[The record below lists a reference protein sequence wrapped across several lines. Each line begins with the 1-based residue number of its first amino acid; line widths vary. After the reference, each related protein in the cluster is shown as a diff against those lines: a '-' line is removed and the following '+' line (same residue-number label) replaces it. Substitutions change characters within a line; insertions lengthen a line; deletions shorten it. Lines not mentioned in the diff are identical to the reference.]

1 MLQEI
6 LFQQIRTD
14 SFNNKHKVRYMD
26 EKTKSRK
33 LGREKHGLEMSG
45 VSQNIDNMMK
55 AALLL
60 QMPSH
65 PLW

>member
-1 MLQEI
+1 
-6 LFQQIRTD
+6 
-14 SFNNKHKVRYMD
+14 MD

-33 LGREKHGLEMSG
+33 IGREKHGLEMSG